1 MARVVGRVGEWG
13 AHGVGEA
20 RGASG
25 ARAAYGGAH
34 GARVG
39 RERGACGGV
48 WSGCGA
54 RVGRVGNVERV
65 WGVCWERYGNTA
77 PIAAPCCSH
86 TPRERL
92 WESYGNHSAPKLPTG
107 GRGRVWRRGEVQS
120 WGVLGF
126 TGPLCAS

>member
-1 MARVVGRVGEWG
+1 MG
-13 AHGVGEA
+13 AW
-20 RGASG
+20 
-25 ARAAYGGAH
+25 
-34 GARVG
+34 
-39 RERGACGGV
+39 GACGRV

-77 PIAAPCCSH
+77 PIAAPRCPH

-92 WESYGNHSAPKLPTG
+92 SESYGNHSAPKLPNG
-107 GRGRVWRRGEVQS
+107 GRGRVWRRGEFQS